1 MIICPCVIF
10 ILSSLSF
17 FLYNDNLC
25 IRTQARNI
33 IRAENDYLSCVIRKY
48 TFRNTCR
55 LFFFFYHD
63 NLCFRTQAKNI
74 TKNKFYIKKMN
85 FETVKKA

>member
-1 MIICPCVIF
+1 MIICHVLLESTLLEIHVV
-10 ILSSLSF
+10 
-17 FLYNDNLC
+17 Y
-25 IRTQARNI
+25 
-33 IRAENDYLSCVIRKY
+33 
-48 TFRNTCR
+48 
-55 LFFFFYHD
+55 FFFFYHD